1 MDKLFDSPWILRIT
15 ALVLAILM
23 FFYVKSL
30 LNEGIT
36 STSNNHVDV
45 LTDVPLE
52 AYYDSDNLIVSGLP
66 DTVDVT
72 IEGPMP
78 IVLNTKLKKD
88 FKLFVDLNT
97 LLIGEH
103 EVKIQ
108 TEAFSDK
115 LSVKVNP
122 ETVKISIEEKV
133 TAELPIEPEMNYNL
147 INEAFVLESMIAEPS
162 TVFVTGA
169 KSVIASINYV
179 KATVTGNPG
188 IDRSFEQD
196 AEVKVLDN
204 KLNKLDVA
212 IEPAKVKV
220 KVELAE
226 YSREIPIRI
235 QQVGTPME
243 DVTINRLS
251 TPTSFV
257 QVFGPK
263 SIIDGLTELIVE
275 FDVSEIESTG
285 QYEVSL
291 SVPNGA
297 TKLSTSSIIV
307 QAAVT
312 KQESTTLDDE
322 ETSSE
327 TTNEEQTSETVE
339 SNTNNNSESSNSSGQ

>member
-1 MDKLFDSPWILRIT
+1 MDKLFDSPWVLRIT

-30 LNEGIT
+30 LGEGINPT
-36 STSNNHVDV
+36 APNHVDV

-72 IEGPMP
+72 IEGPIQ

-88 FKLFVDLNT
+88 FKVFVDLNA

-103 EVKIQ
+103 RVKIQ

-115 LSVKVNP
+115 LSVKIDP
-122 ETVKISIEEKV
+122 ETIPISIEEKV

-147 INEAFVLESMIAEPS
+147 INEAFVLQSMVAEPS

-169 KSVIASINYV
+169 KSVISSINYV

-188 IDRSFEQD
+188 IDSSFEQD
-196 AEVKVLDN
+196 ADVKVLDS

-212 IEPAKVKV
+212 IEPSKVKV

-226 YSREIPIRI
+226 YSRNIPIRI
-235 QQVGTPME
+235 QQVGTPIE
-243 DVTINRLS
+243 GVSINRLS
-251 TPTSFV
+251 TPNPLV

-263 SIIDGLTELIVE
+263 SIIDGLNELVVE
-275 FDVSEIESTG
+275 FDVTEIESSG
-285 QYEVSL
+285 QYEVDVT
-291 SVPNGA
+291 VPNGA

-307 QAAVT
+307 QAAVS
-312 KQESTTLDDE
+312 KQI
-322 ETSSE
+322 
-327 TTNEEQTSETVE
+327 
-339 SNTNNNSESSNSSGQ
+339 NSSVNEDEASNGVSEDNTETENPTNTTETNDLND

>member
-1 MDKLFDSPWILRIT
+1 MDKIFDSPWILRIT
-15 ALVLAILM
+15 ALILAILM

-30 LNEGIT
+30 LNDGTT

-72 IEGPMP
+72 IEGPMQ

-88 FKLFVDLNT
+88 FKVFVDLNA

-108 TEAFSDK
+108 HEAFSDK
-115 LSVKVNP
+115 LSVKINP
-122 ETVKISIEEKV
+122 GTINISIEEKV
-133 TAELPIEPEMNYNL
+133 TAELPVEPDMNYNL
-147 INEAFVLESMIAEPS
+147 INEAFTLKSMVAEPS

-169 KSVIASINYV
+169 KSVISSINYV

-196 AEVKVLDN
+196 ADVKVLDS

-212 IEPAKVKV
+212 IEPSKVKV
-220 KVELAE
+220 KVDLVE

-243 DVTINRLS
+243 GVTINRLLTS
-251 TPTSFV
+251 TSSIR
-257 QVFGPK
+257 VFGPK
-263 SIIDGLTELIVE
+263 SIIDGLTELVVE
-275 FDVSEIESTG
+275 FDVTELENSG
-285 QYEVSL
+285 QYEIETL
-291 SVPNGA
+291 VPNGA
-297 TKLSTSSIIV
+297 TKLSASTISV
-307 QAAVT
+307 QAAVS
-312 KQESTTLDDE
+312 KQESSTLTED
-322 ETSSE
+322 ETSSGSSNEGNAIPVE
-327 TTNEEQTSETVE
+327 TNTPNNTETNEVQ
-339 SNTNNNSESSNSSGQ
+339 